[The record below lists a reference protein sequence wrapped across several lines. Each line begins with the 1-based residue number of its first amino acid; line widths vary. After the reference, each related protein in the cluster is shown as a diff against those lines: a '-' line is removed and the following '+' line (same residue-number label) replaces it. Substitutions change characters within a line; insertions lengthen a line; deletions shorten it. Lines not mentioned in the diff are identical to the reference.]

1 MDETF
6 PKDHPFNPD
15 LFWKNKFGLF
25 SADQVEVKL
34 QFSKEIRHHIEGRIW
49 HHSQEI
55 NLEKNGSLVLS
66 MKVGISPEL
75 IAWIL
80 GWNKH
85 VKVLSPIKLIEEIQE
100 NVKEIQQLYD
110 N

>member
-1 MDETF
+1 
-6 PKDHPFNPD
+6 
-15 LFWKNKFGLF
+15 
-25 SADQVEVKL
+25 
-34 QFSKEIRHHIEGRIW
+34 
-49 HHSQEI
+49 
-55 NLEKNGSLVLS
+55 

>member
-1 MDETF
+1 LKAE
-6 PKDHPFNPD
+6 
-15 LFWKNKFGLF
+15 FG
-25 SADQVEVKL
+25 
-34 QFSKEIRHHIEGRIW
+34 
-49 HHSQEI
+49 HSQEI